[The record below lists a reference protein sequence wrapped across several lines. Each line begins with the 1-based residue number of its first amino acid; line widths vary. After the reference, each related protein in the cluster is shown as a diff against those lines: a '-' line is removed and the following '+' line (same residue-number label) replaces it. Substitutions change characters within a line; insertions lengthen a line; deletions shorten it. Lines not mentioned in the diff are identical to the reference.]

1 MKPVR
6 VICVSAVLGLSTLSA
21 VERAAQG
28 QWAVVDAGNI
38 TQSITI
44 ATNTYNTVQN
54 TLTQIERLK
63 DQINNQLQTLKSID
77 PTTFSGL
84 KALLQ
89 DGKITYDMLRQ
100 DVDSIGYK
108 VSDVNRN
115 FTKLFPKKQSDW
127 KNVRYSDFDGYRDN
141 WRGEITSATLAAS
154 RAQSS
159 VSSLDKNNQ
168 KIIDLLDAS
177 NSSTTGEVR
186 QLQLINQQLALIH
199 TGIMSLVQN
208 LATTGRVLTDMA
220 AAATG
225 EKMANREAALRRTQN
240 YTDRGQTPQRLQT
253 LP

>member
-1 MKPVR
+1 MKSTTRVR
-6 VICVSAVLGLSTLSA
+6 VSLVLAAIT
-21 VERAAQG
+21 VCCIERAAQA

-38 TQSITI
+38 AQSITI

-63 DQINNQLQTLKSID
+63 DQITNQLQTLKSID

-84 KALLQ
+84 KTLLT
-89 DGKITYDMLRQ
+89 DGKMTYDMLRQ
-100 DVDSIGYK
+100 DVDSIGYN
-108 VSDVNRN
+108 VNDVNRN
-115 FTKLFPKKQSDW
+115 FAKLFPKKQADW

-199 TGIMSLVQN
+199 AGIISLVQN

-220 AAATG
+220 AASTG
-225 EKMANREAALRRTQN
+225 EKMANREAAIRRTQN